1 MARSPLRFP
10 FETEIGAHN
19 ALLNP
24 FSHKFFRWNPLALHA
39 THPVK
44 EFSRFVSGGYQR

>member
-10 FETEIGAHN
+10 FETEIAAHN
-19 ALLNP
+19 ALLNH

-44 EFSRFVSGGYQR
+44 GFSRFVLGGYQR

>member
-24 FSHKFFRWNPLALHA
+24 FSRKFFRWNPLALHA

-44 EFSRFVSGGYQR
+44 EFSRLVSGGYQR